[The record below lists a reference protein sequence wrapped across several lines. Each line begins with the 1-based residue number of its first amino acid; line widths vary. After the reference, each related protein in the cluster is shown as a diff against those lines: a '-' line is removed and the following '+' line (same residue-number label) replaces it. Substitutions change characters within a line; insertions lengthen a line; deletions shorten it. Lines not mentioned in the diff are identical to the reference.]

1 VIVTTNKLIKVGAG
15 TGHKGVGGSA
25 SFSEFSYSIW
35 RGIMIFFFYRVLSKS
50 KKALYLIWCCLS
62 FIKIQLLVPEKKNQ
76 DLWPPLL
83 CVSKLEL
90 FCGEVSK
97 ICAKKI

>member
-1 VIVTTNKLIKVGAG
+1 
-15 TGHKGVGGSA
+15 
-25 SFSEFSYSIW
+25 
-35 RGIMIFFFYRVLSKS
+35 MIFFFLQ
-50 KKALYLIWCCLS
+50 S
-62 FIKIQLLVPEKKNQ
+62 FIEIQKGFVFNLVLFKLHQNPTSGTRKKNQ